1 MMWIPNEWRPV
12 RTGCQ
17 SLDPRIIDEISS
29 CPHEIPIFGWI
40 NLLIYC
46 QLSAGFH
53 HWNPI
58 SVDADM
64 PSLRHVSW
72 LPIMSF
78 WSKNRGAGDWLIPSI
93 IIYLSLKGF
102 FKPLYTS
109 TNQWEKDIHDW
120 LVVYLPLW
128 KLMEFISWDDDIP
141 NWMEIHNPFMF
152 QTTNQCV

>member
-102 FKPLYTS
+102 LQTPLYI
-109 TNQWEKDIHDW
+109 NKPMGKGHPW
-120 LVVYLPLW
+120 LVGGIPTPLKTHGVHQLGW
-128 KLMEFISWDDDIP
+128 WHSQLNGNS
-141 NWMEIHNPFMF
+141 
-152 QTTNQCV
+152 